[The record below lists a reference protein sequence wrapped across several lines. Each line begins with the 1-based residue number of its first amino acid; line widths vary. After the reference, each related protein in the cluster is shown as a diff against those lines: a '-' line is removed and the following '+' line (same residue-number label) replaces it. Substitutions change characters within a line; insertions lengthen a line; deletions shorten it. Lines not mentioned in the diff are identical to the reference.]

1 MFMVRSVFYFRL
13 TKDFRLSSTIKIGK
27 SDMNRKLDELASDW
41 HPSRVKYNTRR
52 DVIIKCPSV
61 VKSLLLSRWGD
72 LNFQHTVLSKMT
84 HRHYSVSIDPFW
96 PHFGSIMK
104 DKIQWK
110 KVMVPMGV
118 QIVSWGPRKGGRRVS
133 GHDEPWKLNIHL
145 QRSTSIFLNDTANIL
160 PPAQTQRLLRRNC
173 YGAR

>member
-96 PHFGSIMK
+96 PRFGSIMK
-104 DKIQWK
+104 DKNTMEKSNGTHGGPNSFMGYEKRRTSCEWTWWAMKIEYSPTKIYFNLFEWYRK
-110 KVMVPMGV
+110 YPSASSNLKVA
-118 QIVSWGPRKGGRRVS
+118 
-133 GHDEPWKLNIHL
+133 
-145 QRSTSIFLNDTANIL
+145 TS
-160 PPAQTQRLLRRNC
+160 
-173 YGAR
+173 